1 MKTGVISD
9 VIDCPQCG
17 LPCQK
22 DTYYIE
28 GEERVICN
36 WCGYHHIKSHTGT
49 KSSKGY
55 GSIHYVSNSSNG
67 SNPDEQII
75 PLKAPL
81 SLSEKNDVIY
91 KILHEYNKDK
101 SGLYVWNET
110 HQNLECAIGYR
121 PLTLEEHYEKQY
133 EQAVMEQEYNSFVR
147 NEYPNHICSSDEC
160 EEF

>member
-22 DTYYIE
+22 DIYYIE

-36 WCGYHHIKSHTGT
+36 WCGYHNIKSYTGT
-49 KSSKGY
+49 KHSKGY
-55 GSIHYVSNSSNG
+55 GSIHYVSNG
-67 SNPDEQII
+67 SNKQEQII

-91 KILHEYNKDK
+91 KILHECDKDK
-101 SGLYVWNET
+101 SGLYIWNDT

-121 PLTLEEHYEKQY
+121 PITLDEYYENQY
-133 EQAVMEQEYNSFVR
+133 QEAIIEQGYDSIIKNA
-147 NEYPNHICSSDEC
+147 YPNYDSSDEF
-160 EEF
+160 EDF

>member
-28 GEERVICN
+28 GEERVVCE

-49 KSSKGY
+49 KSSKGF
-55 GSIHYVSNSSNG
+55 GSIHYVSKNMNG
-67 SNPDEQII
+67 SNPQII

-81 SLSEKNDVIY
+81 SLSEKNDAIY
-91 KILHEYNKDK
+91 KILHDCDKDK
-101 SGLYVWNET
+101 SGLYIWNESY
-110 HQNLECAIGYR
+110 HFLECIIGYK
-121 PLTLEEHYEKQY
+121 PDTLEEHYKKQY
-133 EQAVMEQEYNSFVR
+133 EEAIMEKEYENLVKDV
-147 NEYPNHICSSDEC
+147 YPNHVSTDEC
-160 EEF
+160 DEF

>member
-1 MKTGVISD
+1 MKTGVITD

-28 GEERVICN
+28 GEERVVCS

-55 GSIHYVSNSSNG
+55 GSIHYVSQNTNG
-67 SNPDEQII
+67 SNQEEQVI

-91 KILHEYNKDK
+91 KILHEYDKDK
-101 SGLYVWNET
+101 SGLYVWNEAY
-110 HQNLECAIGYR
+110 QKLECAIGFQ
-121 PLTLEEHYEKQY
+121 PITLEEHFNKQY
-133 EQAVMEQEYNSFVR
+133 EEAIMEQEYDNFIRS
-147 NEYPNHICSSDEC
+147 EYPNYSSNESED
-160 EEF
+160 FY